1 MPTVADMG
9 GTKTLPGELDA
20 ILGAELRGCNELI
33 PCSRLAELGISR
45 RGLENLVSTG
55 RLIRVTRGLF
65 VPAGTDAE
73 VIRAAQLRGRLTGT
87 SLLAKLN
94 VWRPIADRSLHI
106 AIPSGTHWPSTFP
119 NHVVRHTSHIP
130 GRLLLREPLVSA
142 LGHVLTSFPRDECVA
157 VCDSLVRQRVM
168 SRTSLSSALTT
179 VGTAKARSVR
189 ELLDPSAESGVESLM
204 RLWLVSRGI
213 TFRPQ
218 VQIGP
223 FRVDFLVG
231 SRLVIEVIGEQ
242 FHGGAREFEA
252 DAERESYLQ
261 GRGFQVLRVTA
272 RQVMSHE
279 RQFAADVVAMLRR
292 GEHVGRRQRAPR
304 L

>member
-1 MPTVADMG
+1 MA
-9 GTKTLPGELDA
+9 
-20 ILGAELRGCNELI
+20 
-33 PCSRLAELGISR
+33 
-45 RGLENLVSTG
+45 
-55 RLIRVTRGLF
+55 
-65 VPAGTDAE
+65 
-73 VIRAAQLRGRLTGT
+73 
-87 SLLAKLN
+87 
-94 VWRPIADRSLHI
+94 
-106 AIPSGTHWPSTFP
+106 
-119 NHVVRHTSHIP
+119 
-130 GRLLLREPLVSA
+130 
-142 LGHVLTSFPRDECVA
+142 
-157 VCDSLVRQRVM
+157 
-168 SRTSLSSALTT
+168 SALTT

-213 TFRPQ
+213 MFRPQ

-231 SRLVIEVIGEQ
+231 SRLVIEVVGEQ

-292 GEHVGRRQRAPR
+292 GEHVGRRQHAPA